1 MDSANGTSIDASAAA
16 CALGV
21 IEKGK
26 ILVHSDRAVGASACT
41 LGASDTTVGAHL
53 AGEST
58 LIVVRAA
65 DRDYGAV
72 LLHLDGAVRTGLCAK
87 TATRAEARNNFCYAV
102 VNEDRV
108 VGANRCAVAKTDAG
122 EGTNVF
128 ALPMLCSLT
137 AGLEAV
143 AEVLF
148 ILLGSFAC
156 AVATNVSKELDG
168 LAGFDAKDA
177 CNLLRGGVAA
187 GNAEVGF
194 GDLALG
200 ESSSIAVA
208 SAESAGTAVSTG
220 KRITDGEELFILFDT
235 EENVRNGKYDR
246 ANDRDRKT
254 DKNGNKYCHNFLPPY
269 ARRFSTIPANP

>member
-1 MDSANGTSIDASAAA
+1 MDRADGTNVNTLSAA

-21 IEKGK
+21 IKNGK
-26 ILVHSDRAVGASACT
+26 IVVHRDSSVRAGTRT
-41 LGASDTTVGAHL
+41 LGASDTAVGAHL

-58 LIVVRAA
+58 LVVVRAT
-65 DRDYGAV
+65 DGDDNAV
-72 LLHLDGAVRTGLCAK
+72 LLHLNGSVRTVLCAEA
-87 TATRAEARNNFCYAV
+87 ATCAEVRDNLCNTV
-102 VNEDRV
+102 SDQDSI
-108 VGANRCAVAKTDAG
+108 VGTSSGTVAKTDTSK
-122 EGTNVF
+122 GTNVF
-128 ALPMLCSLT
+128 AFPMLCSLA
-137 AGLEAV
+137 AGFEAV
-143 AEVLF
+143 AKMFFV
-148 ILLGSFAC
+148 LLGSLTS
-156 AVATNVSKELDG
+156 AVASNVSKELDC
-168 LAGFDAKDA
+168 LAGLNTEDGSDI
-177 CNLLRGGVAA
+177 LRGGVAA

-200 ESSSIAVA
+200 ESSSITVA

-269 ARRFSTIPANP
+269 ARRFSTMPAKP

>member
-1 MDSANGTSIDASAAA
+1 MDSANGASIDASAAA
-16 CALGV
+16 GALGV

-26 ILVHSDRAVGASACT
+26 VLVHSDRAVRASTCA
-41 LGASDTTVGAHL
+41 LGASDTAVGAHFTGKSAL
-53 AGEST
+53 
-58 LIVVRAA
+58 VVVGTA
-65 DRDYGAV
+65 DSNDSAI

-87 TATRAEARNNFCYAV
+87 TATRAEARDNFCYAV

-108 VGANRCAVAKTDAG
+108 VGTNRCAVAKTDAG

-168 LAGFDAKDA
+168 LAGLDAKDA

-200 ESSSIAVA
+200 ESSSITVA
-208 SAESAGTAVSTG
+208 SAESAGTAVGTG
-220 KRITDGEELFILFDT
+220 KRITDGEELFILLNT
-235 EENVRNGKYDR
+235 EKDIRNGKYDR
-246 ANDRDRKT
+246 ANNRDRKT

-269 ARRFSTIPANP
+269 ARRFSTIPAKP